1 MCTLITPCAS
11 VTTGFEASQ
20 PVSKSVDY
28 LQNGVND
35 CELVH
40 IHMICVFKAVH
51 NQQPY

>member
-20 PVSKSVDY
+20 PV
-28 LQNGVND
+28 ND

-40 IHMICVFKAVH
+40 IHMICAFKAVH